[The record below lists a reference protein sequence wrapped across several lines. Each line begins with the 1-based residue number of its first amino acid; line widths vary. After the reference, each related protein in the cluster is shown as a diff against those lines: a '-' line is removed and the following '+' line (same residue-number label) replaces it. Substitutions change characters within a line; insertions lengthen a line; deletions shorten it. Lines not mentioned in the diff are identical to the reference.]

1 MLNSYLQ
8 EKGLEKLPPVE
19 LSYNTSEGHKKVAE
33 ALHAMWKDILGVEI
47 RLLNMEWKVFLST
60 ISSGDFTLARAG
72 WIGDYVDPHTF
83 LQMWRSGDGLN
94 MTGWANKGY
103 DNALQLAETSTSQ
116 EERWKSFQSCEDLL
130 AKETPILPL
139 YFYVHLTLRHPT
151 VKGWYPTLL
160 DHHPY
165 KYVYLAKEGHP

>member
-1 MLNSYLQ
+1 M
-8 EKGLEKLPPVE
+8 
-19 LSYNTSEGHKKVAE
+19 
-33 ALHAMWKDILGVEI
+33 
-47 RLLNMEWKVFLST
+47 ST